1 MKVECWRCKTG
12 SEEPGP
18 ETVELP
24 SQLGTGYVQT
34 VSWQRNKRLPPLSHN
49 CFDFCYNSQNCFLT
63 NNGIH
68 FYTLCANE
76 HLGLKET
83 NNLPKI
89 TSRTVFSS
97 SSDMMLSLR
106 IPLWYGNASE
116 ITQLFLHTRG
126 MPESDG
132 SVPSGT
138 SAWLSGQGTFSVNFH
153 PRTPTTLEA
162 ELVLGFR

>member
-34 VSWQRNKRLPPLSHN
+34 VSWQRNKLLPPLSHN
-49 CFDFCYNSQNCFLT
+49 YFDFCYNSQNCFLT

-89 TSRTVFSS
+89 TSRTVFFQAAQIWCFLLEFL
-97 SSDMMLSLR
+97 SDMEMPVKSHSSFSIPEECPSLMEVCLLELRPGWVGRVHSLLTSILGLQPQQRLS
-106 IPLWYGNASE
+106 
-116 ITQLFLHTRG
+116 
-126 MPESDG
+126 
-132 SVPSGT
+132 
-138 SAWLSGQGTFSVNFH
+138 
-153 PRTPTTLEA
+153 
-162 ELVLGFR
+162 